1 MRGASRIGRLAALVA
16 PVALLLGACGDDRTI
31 APDPGDPTT
40 PTTTTTGSLCASGQI
55 CTIAGTGIA
64 GDGADDQPAL
74 ATRLYLP
81 QDMTYGP
88 DGRVYVVDWNN
99 HRIRVINGDGTMH
112 IVAGIG
118 ELGPSVDDPSTDRLN
133 HPTNVAFDPM
143 GDPSEMYIAA
153 WHNSRIKKA
162 DVGTETIINVCGTGA
177 RGYGGDGGPAEN
189 AILNRPVGVV
199 FDAAGDL
206 LIADQANQMIRKVDR
221 ATDIITTIAGTGPCA
236 DAVNPNPC
244 VLNDGGPATAA
255 GFHFPIGQAASPGG
269 RIALG
274 ADGSIYVAD
283 TDDFRLRRIDP
294 SGNIATFA
302 GTGDWGFAGDG
313 GPATAAQLGRL
324 SDVAVAADGR
334 IFIADTDNSCVR
346 VVTTDGIIATF
357 AGQCGQQGFAGDGGP
372 PAAALLNRPYGVEV
386 GPAGEVYIADTHN
399 QRIRVAYP

>member
-189 AILNRPVGVV
+189 AILNLPVGVV

-255 GFHFPIGQAASPGG
+255 GFHFPIGQAASPGPRRG
-269 RIALG
+269 RRT
-274 ADGSIYVAD
+274 GS
-283 TDDFRLRRIDP
+283 
-294 SGNIATFA
+294 G
-302 GTGDWGFAGDG
+302 
-313 GPATAAQLGRL
+313 
-324 SDVAVAADGR
+324 
-334 IFIADTDNSCVR
+334 
-346 VVTTDGIIATF
+346 
-357 AGQCGQQGFAGDGGP
+357 
-372 PAAALLNRPYGVEV
+372 
-386 GPAGEVYIADTHN
+386 
-399 QRIRVAYP
+399 